1 MAPRVALVTGGGR
14 RVGAA
19 IVSALADAGWFVL
32 VHVRSSLD
40 EATAMVDHL
49 SSIHGRT
56 VGRVLV
62 ADLLVDADVRGLVE
76 DVIAQPEVQSGGLGG
91 LVHNASVFFPD
102 HGEGAPSDMAVARE
116 QLWRL
121 HLETPVVLTEGLA
134 GSLVRGQGSIVSM
147 VDTSWG
153 KAWKGLGDYTAS
165 KAALRQRTLG
175 WALDLAPE
183 VRANA
188 VAPGAILAAE
198 WEQEGFSQAIRRTP
212 LGRGGT
218 PDEVAGAVAYLLGAT
233 FVTGQVIAVDGGW
246 SMR

>member
-19 IVSALADAGWFVL
+19 IVTALADAGWFVL

-40 EATAMVDHL
+40 EATALVDRL
-49 SSIHGRT
+49 SSAHGRT

-62 ADLLVDADVRGLVE
+62 ADLLDATEVIGLVE
-76 DVIAQPEVQSGGLGG
+76 NVLAQPEVQAGGIGG
-91 LVHNASVFFPD
+91 LVHNASVFFPE
-102 HGEGAPSDMAVARE
+102 HGEGAPTDLALARE

-121 HLETPVVLTEGLA
+121 HLETPVMLTEGLSA
-134 GSLVRGQGSIVSM
+134 SLVHGRGSIVSM

-188 VAPGAILAAE
+188 VAPGAILAAD

-218 PDEVAGAVAYLLGAT
+218 PEEVAKAVAYLLDAS

-246 SMR
+246 SLR

>member
-1 MAPRVALVTGGGR
+1 
-14 RVGAA
+14 
-19 IVSALADAGWFVL
+19 
-32 VHVRSSLD
+32 
-40 EATAMVDHL
+40 MVDHL
-49 SSIHGRT
+49 SSVHGRT

-76 DVIAQPEVQSGGLGG
+76 DVIAQPEVQDGGLGG

-102 HGEGAPSDMAVARE
+102 HGDGAPSDMVAARE

-121 HLETPVVLTEGLA
+121 HLETPVLLTEGLS

-218 PDEVAGAVAYLLGAT
+218 PDEVAGAVAYFLGAT
-233 FVTGQVIAVDGGW
+233 FVTGQVLAVDGGW
-246 SMR
+246 SLR

>member
-1 MAPRVALVTGGGR
+1 M
-14 RVGAA
+14 
-19 IVSALADAGWFVL
+19 
-32 VHVRSSLD
+32 
-40 EATAMVDHL
+40 
-49 SSIHGRT
+49 
-56 VGRVLV
+56 
-62 ADLLVDADVRGLVE
+62 
-76 DVIAQPEVQSGGLGG
+76 
-91 LVHNASVFFPD
+91 HNASVFFPD

>member
-1 MAPRVALVTGGGR
+1 MTPRVALVTGGGR

-19 IVSALADAGWFVL
+19 IVSALVDAGWFVL

-91 LVHNASVFFPD
+91 LVHNASVFFPG
-102 HGEGAPSDMAVARE
+102 HGEGAPSDMVVARE

-218 PDEVAGAVAYLLGAT
+218 TDEVAGAVAYLLGAT
-233 FVTGQVIAVDGGW
+233 FVTGQIIAVDGGW